1 MPQIHKAHRTTA
13 VRKISLPILAFSS
26 VIAPLLLLAAANG
39 AGFRLMNMPAAH
51 AAEGIQIAPPKQIIA
66 EAMTTQTAI
75 FAGGCFWG
83 IEGVFDHV
91 KGVIRAESGYA
102 GGTKTSADYDIVSSG
117 RTGHAEAVRVVYNPK
132 IISYDQL
139 MQIFFS
145 VALDPTQLNRQGPDS
160 GTQYRNAIFPVTKAQ
175 ANAARAYLDQLSAN
189 SPWGKKPVTKI
200 ESGTFYPAEA
210 YHQNFM
216 ARNPDHG
223 YIRAYDAPKVANLR
237 RLFPAQYR

>member
-1 MPQIHKAHRTTA
+1 MPQHRKLHSKAPI
-13 VRKISLPILAFSS
+13 RKISLPILVVSS
-26 VIAPLLLLAAANG
+26 VVAPLLLLAAANG
-39 AGFRLMNMPAAH
+39 AGFMLKMPAAH
-51 AAEGIQIAPPKQIIA
+51 AAEGIQIAAPKQVIT
-66 EAMTTQTAI
+66 EPNTQQIAI

-83 IEGVFDHV
+83 VEGVFDHV
-91 KGVIRAESGYA
+91 KGVLRAESGYA
-102 GGTKTSADYDIVSSG
+102 GGTKASADYDIVSGG
-117 RTGHAEAVRVVYNPK
+117 RSSHAEAVRIVYNPK
-132 IISYDQL
+132 IISYDRL

-160 GTQYRNAIFPVTKAQ
+160 GPQYRNAIFPVTKAQ
-175 ANAARAYLDQLSAN
+175 AVAARAYLDQLSAN

-200 ESGTFYPAEA
+200 ENGTFYPAEA

-216 ARNPDHG
+216 AKNPSHA

>member
-1 MPQIHKAHRTTA
+1 MPQHRKLHSKAPI
-13 VRKISLPILAFSS
+13 RKISLPILAVSS
-26 VIAPLLLLAAANG
+26 VVAPLLLLAAANG
-39 AGFRLMNMPAAH
+39 AGFMLKMPAAH
-51 AAEGIQIAPPKQIIA
+51 AAEGIPIAPPKQAIA
-66 EAMTTQTAI
+66 EPMTPQTAI

-83 IEGVFDHV
+83 IEGVFEHV

-102 GGTKTSADYDIVSSG
+102 GGTKASADYDMVSSG

-132 IISYDQL
+132 VISYDRL

-175 ANAARAYLDQLSAN
+175 ADAARAYLDQLSAN

-200 ESGTFYPAEA
+200 ENGTFYPAEA

-216 ARNPDHG
+216 AKNPNHG
-223 YIRAYDAPKVANLR
+223 YIRAYDAPKVANLK